1 MLSTLCVLSRV
12 KPKKP
17 YEVDT
22 ILPILQVNELK
33 HREVKKLAQ
42 GSHS

>member
-1 MLSTLCVLSRV
+1 MLSRV
-12 KPKKP
+12 KLKKP

-22 ILPILQVNELK
+22 ILPILQVKELK
-33 HREVKKLAQ
+33 HREVKKRAQ